1 MYTKF
6 NANYDVYVKLKDNGI
21 KHYIKE
27 YNENMPIEYQK
38 SFNEV
43 KKFANEDGYHK
54 FQLHFF
60 MDIFGKQGMALS
72 DLIDLNILFSTS
84 QLSNVSEDIK

>member
-1 MYTKF
+1 MFWWEHLINFLNQILSQQKW
-6 NANYDVYVKLKDNGI
+6 
-21 KHYIKE
+21 
-27 YNENMPIEYQK
+27 ENMPIEYQK

-43 KKFANEDGYHK
+43 KKLANEDGYHK

-60 MDIFGKQGMALS
+60 MDIFGKQGMALA

-84 QLSNVSEDIK
+84 QLSNVSEEIK